1 VFTDRACGLVGPK
14 DGDGCN
20 ILPRKCGF
28 SMIALDALGVGM
40 KTDRTEFS
48 DRIRILTVYFVLNS
62 DIHHI

>member
-40 KTDRTEFS
+40 KTDR
-48 DRIRILTVYFVLNS
+48 IRMDTTR
-62 DIHHI
+62 